1 MRRKAREIALQ
12 LLFQKEFAPPIST
25 HLWQSTVQAEDTLPA
40 DAKTHEPIAAD
51 SFKYAESL
59 VEGIKEKQIEIDSLI
74 QRFSQHWKLERMTT
88 IDRNIIRL
96 GVFEMKFAKEP
107 LPANIAI
114 NEAVELAKIFST
126 TDSPAFINGIL
137 DQVNKFR

>member
-25 HLWQSTVQAEDTLPA
+25 QLWQTTIQSDDNQV
-40 DAKTHEPIAAD
+40 AD
-51 SFKYAESL
+51 SKKQEKIASETLKYAESL
-59 VEGIKEKQIEIDSLI
+59 VEGVKNKQTEIDSLI
-74 QRFSQHWKLERMTT
+74 QRFSQHWKIERMTT

-96 GVFEMKFAKEP
+96 GIFELKFAVPP
-107 LPANIAI
+107 LPAGIAI

-126 TDSPAFINGIL
+126 TDSPSFINGIL
-137 DQVNKFR
+137 DQVNKA